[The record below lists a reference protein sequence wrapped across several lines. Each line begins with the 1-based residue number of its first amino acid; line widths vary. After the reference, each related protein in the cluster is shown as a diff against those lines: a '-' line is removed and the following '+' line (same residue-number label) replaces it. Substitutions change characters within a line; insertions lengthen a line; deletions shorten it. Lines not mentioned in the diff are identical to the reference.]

1 VIEVEDVRRSF
12 GPTEALAGV
21 TLAAGPG
28 EVLGL
33 LGPNGAG
40 KTTLIRLLATLLVAD
55 SGTVRVGGHDAA
67 ADPAAVRSL
76 IGLAGQ
82 LAAVDG
88 LLTGRENLDLIGRLY
103 GLDRAERSRR
113 AREVLEWIDLVDVAD
128 DRVQTYSGGMR
139 RRLDLAAT
147 LVGRPAVLLLDEPTT
162 GLDPRSRVEVWRHVE
177 QLAADGTTVVL
188 TSQQLDEV
196 ERLAHRIVLLDRGRV
211 VAAGSADDL
220 KRHVGG
226 DVLEVRVTDEA
237 DLDLACRALVA
248 AGDGPAQVD
257 ERLRQVT
264 VPTGQGTT
272 ALVAAGRRLGGIAL
286 DDLGIRRPSLDDVFF
301 RLTGTG
307 TGTGTG
313 SDGAAPAPGVEA
325 ATTTVAVAAPA
336 VLEEPSEPPRPA
348 PLLVERRHSGISDA
362 AAITGRALRRLQRTP
377 QLLFFAL
384 VQPMLFVATL
394 APVFG
399 RLVERQTGVDYAQY
413 LIPGVLVMTI
423 ALAAGGTGVALAEDL
438 QTGVVD
444 RFRSLPMARHA
455 LLVGRTLADLARN
468 SAAMVLVVAVGLLLG
483 FRCEQG
489 LVRGAAALALVAL
502 FGFALSWMFAAVGL
516 AVRDVQTAQFV
527 GFAPVL
533 PLVFLSGAWIP
544 VEAMAGGLRPFAR
557 NQPVN
562 VTLTAVRSL
571 VDGRATAGSVLPAV
585 LWSLAILA
593 VFAPLA
599 VRTYRRSASA

>member
-1 VIEVEDVRRSF
+1 MIYVDGVHRSF
-12 GPTEALAGV
+12 GATEALAGV
-21 TLAAGPG
+21 TLSVGRG

-40 KTTLIRLLATLLVAD
+40 KTTLIRILATLLVPD
-55 SGTVRVGGHDAA
+55 SGTVCVGGHDAA
-67 ADPAAVRSL
+67 ADPGALRSL

-82 LAAVDG
+82 LAAVDD

-113 AREVLEWIDLVDVAD
+113 ARDILDWIDLDDVAD
-128 DRVQTYSGGMR
+128 HQVRTYSGGMR

-162 GLDPRSRVEVWRHVE
+162 GLDPRSRAEVWRHID
-177 QLAADGTTVVL
+177 QLAQEGTTVVL

-211 VAAGSADDL
+211 VASGSADDL

-237 DLDLACRALVA
+237 DLDVACRALA
-248 AGDGPAQVD
+248 MAGDGPPQLD

-264 VPTGQGTT
+264 VPTREGTA
-272 ALVAAGRRLGGIAL
+272 ALVAAGSGLVGIEL
-286 DDLGIRRPSLDDVFF
+286 DELGIRRPSLDDVFF
-301 RLTGTG
+301 GLTG
-307 TGTGTG
+307 
-313 SDGAAPAPGVEA
+313 AEAPVD
-325 ATTTVAVAAPA
+325 TPA
-336 VLEEPSEPPRPA
+336 VDAVDAGGGAGPSVPDVSRPLPVA
-348 PLLVERRHSGISDA
+348 RRRSGARDA
-362 AAITGRALRRLQRTP
+362 VAITGRALRHLRRTP

-394 APVFG
+394 GPVFG
-399 RLVERQTGVDYAQY
+399 RLVEQQAGVDYGQY
-413 LIPGVLVMTI
+413 LIPGVLVMTT
-423 ALAAGGTGVALAEDL
+423 ALAAGATGVALAEDL
-438 QTGVVD
+438 QAGVVD

-455 LLVGRTLADLARN
+455 LLVGRTIADLCRN

-483 FRCEQG
+483 FRFQQG
-489 LVRGAAALALVAL
+489 LPRGAAALGLVAL
-502 FGFALSWMFAAVGL
+502 FGFALSWMFATIGL
-516 AVRDVQTAQFV
+516 AVRDVQTAQFL
-527 GFAPVL
+527 GFAPIL

-544 VEAMAGGLRPFAR
+544 VDAMADGLQPFAR

-562 VTLTAVRSL
+562 VTLVAVRSV
-571 VDGRATAGSVLPAV
+571 VDGGASDPGAV
-585 LWSLAILA
+585 FASILWSVAILA

-599 VRTYRRSASA
+599 VRTYRHSTSR